1 MMNRAW
7 ATFAVA
13 MFSIVLA
20 LGCADGPKRRPV
32 SGTVTLGGKPVP
44 VGEIVFE
51 PDSSKGTSAPG
62 SVALIKDGHYVTQ
75 PNLGVV
81 EGSYIIRI
89 SPFDGVSNSSSMNG
103 NALLSAPHVEH
114 VDFPPETTVRDF
126 DIPLPRK
133 R

>member
-1 MMNRAW
+1 MRKRRCVIGSM
-7 ATFAVA
+7 
-13 MFSIVLA
+13 VLLTAIA
-20 LGCADGPKRRPV
+20 LPGCADGPKRRPV
-32 SGTVTLGGKPVP
+32 SGNVTLGGKPVP

-62 SVALIKDGHYVTQ
+62 SVAPIKNGHYETQ

-81 EGSYIIRI
+81 EGAYIIRI
-89 SPFDGVSNSSSMNG
+89 SPFDGVANASSTSG
-103 NALLSAPHVEH
+103 NALLPMPHVER

>member
-1 MMNRAW
+1 MIRREFLGLAAAMLA
-7 ATFAVA
+7 ALLAV
-13 MFSIVLA
+13 
-20 LGCADGPKRRPV
+20 GCADGPKRRPV

-44 VGEIVFE
+44 VGEIIFE
-51 PDSSKGTSAPG
+51 PDSAKGTNAPG
-62 SVALIKDGHYVTQ
+62 SVAPIKDGRYVTQ

-81 EGSYIIRI
+81 EGAYIVRI
-89 SPFDGVSNSSSMNG
+89 ALFDGIANVSSTSG
-103 NALLSAPHVEH
+103 NALLPAPYVEH